1 MLEIDRHQT
10 NRKKEKISGSAGL
23 GKNSEESAG
32 TDIRKAMNPSEGIID
47 ITDAPDVAAWNK
59 TMQSKGDVAQ
69 GIRQS
74 NRAETKRPISQP
86 ISINNDFPRQNQ
98 SDGLTLDVSNKKH
111 VSKIIKSGTTLTD
124 EANLF

>member
-1 MLEIDRHQT
+1 
-10 NRKKEKISGSAGL
+10 
-23 GKNSEESAG
+23 
-32 TDIRKAMNPSEGIID
+32 
-47 ITDAPDVAAWNK
+47 
-59 TMQSKGDVAQ
+59 MQSKGDVAQ

-98 SDGLTLDVSNKKH
+98 SDGLTLDVSNKKD

>member
-10 NRKKEKISGSAGL
+10 NTKKEKISGSAGL

-59 TMQSKGDVAQ
+59 TMQSKRDVAQ
-69 GIRQS
+69 GI
-74 NRAETKRPISQP
+74 
-86 ISINNDFPRQNQ
+86 
-98 SDGLTLDVSNKKH
+98 
-111 VSKIIKSGTTLTD
+111 
-124 EANLF
+124 